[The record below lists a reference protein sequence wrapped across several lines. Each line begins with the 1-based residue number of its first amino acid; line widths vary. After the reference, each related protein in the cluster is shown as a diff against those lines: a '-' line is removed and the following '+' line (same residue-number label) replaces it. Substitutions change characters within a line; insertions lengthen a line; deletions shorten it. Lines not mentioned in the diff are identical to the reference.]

1 MYSLYLWE
9 CIIRLSQHYKGKAFQ
24 ARLQEEGFTVSLS
37 GAYYLIKK
45 TGSIFDRPRSGQ
57 PKVLSAP
64 ALQQIDS
71 WLTGN
76 NEVTNTELV

>member
-1 MYSLYLWE
+1 MYSLYLRE

-45 TGSIFDRPRSGQ
+45 N
-57 PKVLSAP
+57 
-64 ALQQIDS
+64 
-71 WLTGN
+71 WLN
-76 NEVTNTELV
+76 F